1 MHAVIAT
8 PSDPYIHIAGTQRM
22 VLHTKNFLEEEG
34 FKVDIVHKDNSQ
46 KFGDYFPL
54 WVGREAYL
62 RCDKCDLVIANN
74 IAGLGLFPGRAK
86 RLVAMFH
93 GLYLGFFGLMHETKA
108 MDFKT
113 MTFLGYLHNKYINGY
128 IAEVFLA
135 NAADRIVAVSE
146 HVKKEIEQHIGV
158 DKDITVVNNPV
169 DDIFKPMDKSKVR
182 AMFNIPEDAFVGLF
196 IGRNET
202 PKGYDI
208 FRQVVNYTY
217 RDVFWVQVF
226 SRGSLDNLPILEDIT
241 TFRHV
246 PFGDMPLIYNMAD
259 FVLFPSRYEG
269 FPLTI
274 VEALACGVPVV
285 ASKLAVPIE
294 VEDYLK
300 DLVVEQ
306 MKADEFVEKIM
317 LIKNHRWLR
326 EYYREVI
333 SEKVS
338 RRFSLESWKE
348 KMKKAI
354 LL

>member
-8 PSDPYIHIAGTQRM
+8 PYNPYEFRGGGERIA
-22 VLHTKNFLEEEG
+22 LHTKNFLEEEG

-62 RCDKCDLVIANN
+62 RCDKCDLVIANGT
-74 IAGLGLFPGRAK
+74 AGLGLFPGRAK
-86 RLVAMFH
+86 RLVAIFH
-93 GLYLGFFGLMHETKA
+93 MLYLEFFSVMHQAKA
-108 MDFKT
+108 TNFPDY
-113 MTFLGYLHNKYINGY
+113 LGNKYINGY

-217 RDVFWVQVF
+217 KDVFWVQVL
-226 SRGSLDNLPILEDIT
+226 SSGGLNTLPIIKDIL
-241 TFRHV
+241 TFKSV

-269 FPLTI
+269 FGLTT

-306 MKADEFVEKIM
+306 MKADEFVEKVM
-317 LIKNHRWLR
+317 SIKKQRWLG

>member
-1 MHAVIAT
+1 MHAVIAALV
-8 PSDPYIHIAGTQRM
+8 DPYAFKGGTERI
-22 VLHTKNFLEEEG
+22 VLHTKDLLEEEG

-86 RLVAMFH
+86 RFVAMFH
-93 GLYLGFFGLMHETKA
+93 GLYLGFFGMYETEA
-108 MDFKT
+108 INFPDY
-113 MTFLGYLHNKYINGY
+113 LGNKYINGY

-135 NAADRIVAVSE
+135 NAADKIVAVSE

-158 DKDITVVNNPV
+158 DKDITVINNPV
-169 DDIFKPMDKSKVR
+169 DDAFKPMDKAKIRS
-182 AMFNIPEDAFVGLF
+182 MFNIPKDAFVGLY
-196 IGRNET
+196 IGRNDT
-202 PKGYDI
+202 TKGYDI
-208 FRQVVNYTY
+208 FREVVNYTY
-217 RDVFWVQVF
+217 RDVFWLQVI
-226 SRGSLDNLPILEDIT
+226 SSGGLNQIPILEDIT
-241 TFRHV
+241 TFRQV

-274 VEALACGVPVV
+274 VEALACGVPVI

-306 MKADEFVEKIM
+306 MKADEFVEKVM
-317 LIKNHRWLR
+317 SIKKQRWLG